1 MGCHGPGVLDKAVP
15 IEQSHGL
22 TADGKTV
29 APHFEQADGPAFKDW
44 NRDFSGF
51 SRMFRQKRLLRE
63 SEGNFRGR
71 RCLSCGN
78 ITTAESARGFGVCM
92 RNSPWEIIG
101 HGMNTNVF
109 NIWQAEEFLST
120 GYFGISDD

>member
-1 MGCHGPGVLDKAVP
+1 MP
-15 IEQSHGL
+15 IEHSHGL

-29 APHFEQADGPAFKDW
+29 APDSRFEQGDGPAFKDW

-63 SEGNFRGR
+63 SDGILRCR
-71 RCLSCGN
+71 RCLSCRN
-78 ITTAESARGFGVCM
+78 VTTAESARGSGVCM

-120 GYFGISDD
+120 AYFGMSGGCVWGT